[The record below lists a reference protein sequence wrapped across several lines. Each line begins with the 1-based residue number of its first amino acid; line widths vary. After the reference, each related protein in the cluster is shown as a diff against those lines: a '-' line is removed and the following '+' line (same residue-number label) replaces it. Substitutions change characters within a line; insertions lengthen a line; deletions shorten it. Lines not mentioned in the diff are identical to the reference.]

1 MIAPDPDKNKNRNPS
16 MNDSA
21 IQIKDTTANPAP
33 LGLLG
38 FGMTTVLLNFHNA
51 GFYEL
56 NSMILAMG
64 ICYGGI
70 AQIIAGMMEWKK
82 GNTFATTAFISYGFF
97 WLSLVTLMVLPKL
110 SLITPAIPAADEKA
124 MSAYLAM
131 WGIFTAVM
139 FLGTLRLNRALQI
152 VFGTLTILFF
162 LLAYGDFTVA
172 SADFKHFTGYEG
184 LICGFSAIYTGLAQI
199 LNELYGKAV
208 LPLGVVKK

>member
-1 MIAPDPDKNKNRNPS
+1 
-16 MNDSA
+16 MNESTVT
-21 IQIKDTTANPAP
+21 QIKDTTANPAP

-38 FGMTTVLLNFHNA
+38 FGMTTVLLNLHNA

-56 NSMILAMG
+56 NTMILAMG
-64 ICYGGI
+64 ICYGGL
-70 AQIIAGMMEWKK
+70 AQIIAGIMEWKK

-97 WLSLVTLMVLPKL
+97 WLSLVALIVLPKL
-110 SLITPAIPAADEKA
+110 NFIQPPIAAADEKA
-124 MSAYLAM
+124 MSAYLAL

-139 FLGTLRLNRALQI
+139 FLGTFRLNRALQV

-162 LLAYGDFTVA
+162 LLAYGDFTAA

-184 LICGFSAIYTGLAQI
+184 LVCGFAAIYTGLAQV
-199 LNELYGKAV
+199 LNELAGKIV